1 MRAVSLQYF
10 FYFSAAFEYNAN
22 AHYLFI
28 DFKQE
33 TGKAMMQF
41 INEEK
46 INKAC
51 YYLTFTDKSPIEIS
65 ICLSFSS
72 QRCFQSIIKKIMGIT
87 PTEWRRKNT
96 AVKWWIVKLSATL
109 SEIFLEQI

>member
-96 AVKWWIVKLSATL
+96 AVK
-109 SEIFLEQI
+109 